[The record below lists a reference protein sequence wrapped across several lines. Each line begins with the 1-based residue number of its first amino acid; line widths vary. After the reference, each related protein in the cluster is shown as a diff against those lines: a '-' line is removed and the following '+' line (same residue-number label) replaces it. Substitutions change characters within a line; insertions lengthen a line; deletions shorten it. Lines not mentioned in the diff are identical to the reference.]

1 MNEQLTDVPII
12 LQDIK
17 KEMIRLELLLS
28 LIKKI
33 QKEIISDFKELLKLK
48 DKLKDELKIFKDD
61 DKYLHINLRNVNDLI
76 GEIKKKCCKNR

>member
-1 MNEQLTDVPII
+1 
-12 LQDIK
+12 
-17 KEMIRLELLLS
+17 MIRLELLLH

-33 QKEIISDFKELLKLK
+33 QKEIISDFKELLELK

-61 DKYLHINLRNVNDLI
+61 DKYVHINLRNVNDLI

>member
-1 MNEQLTDVPII
+1 
-12 LQDIK
+12 
-17 KEMIRLELLLS
+17 MIRLELLLS

-61 DKYLHINLRNVNDLI
+61 DKYVHINLRNVNDLI